1 MDFRLQCRKELII
14 VRTIVTRV
22 LQVEG
27 KPLLVTNLQMLFIN
41 EG

>member
-14 VRTIVTRV
+14 DITIVTRV
-22 LQVEG
+22 LQEEG